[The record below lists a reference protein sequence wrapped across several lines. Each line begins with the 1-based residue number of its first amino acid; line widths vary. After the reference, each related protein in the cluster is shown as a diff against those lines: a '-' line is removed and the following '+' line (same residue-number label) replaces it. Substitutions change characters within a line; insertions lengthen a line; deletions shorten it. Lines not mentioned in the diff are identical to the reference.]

1 MIYILQTKNIDRGTD
16 LLLQYGV
23 LGLFAILMIYAIW
36 YFEKQRRESI
46 KTMELKIANLEGKM
60 DEQRREHDE
69 FLKGE
74 FKQSVEV
81 NRKALDLMD
90 EVKELLIKLKI

>member
-1 MIYILQTKNIDRGTD
+1 MFLLQTTTINRGTD

-46 KTMELKIANLEGKM
+46 KTMELKIASLEGKM
-60 DEQRREHDE
+60 EKQRKDHEDFVKTE
-69 FLKGE
+69 Y
-74 FKQSVEV
+74 KQSVEI
-81 NRKALDLMD
+81 NQKALNLMD
-90 EVKELLIKLKI
+90 EVKELLIKHKC

>member
-1 MIYILQTKNIDRGTD
+1 MFLLQTTTINQETN

-23 LGLFAILMIYAIW
+23 LGLFALIMIYALW

-46 KTMELKIANLEGKM
+46 KSMELKIATLEGRM
-60 DEQRREHDE
+60 EEQRKEHEDFVKTE
-69 FLKGE
+69 Y
-74 FKQSVEV
+74 KQSVEI
-81 NRKALDLMD
+81 NQKALNLMD

>member
-1 MIYILQTKNIDRGTD
+1 MFLLQTTTINRGTD

-23 LGLFAILMIYAIW
+23 LGLFALLMIYALW

-46 KTMELKIANLEGKM
+46 KSMELKIATLEGRM
-60 DEQRREHDE
+60 EEQRKEHEDFVKTE
-69 FLKGE
+69 Y
-74 FKQSVEV
+74 KQSVEI
-81 NRKALDLMD
+81 NQKALNLMD

>member
-1 MIYILQTKNIDRGTD
+1 MFLLQTTTINRGTD

-23 LGLFAILMIYAIW
+23 LGLFAIIMLYAIW
-36 YFEKQRRESI
+36 YFEKQRR
-46 KTMELKIANLEGKM
+46 KTISAMELKIATLERRM
-60 DEQRREHDE
+60 EEQRKEHED
-69 FLKGE
+69 FVKGE

>member
-1 MIYILQTKNIDRGTD
+1 MFLLQTTTINRGTD

-46 KTMELKIANLEGKM
+46 KTMELKIASLEGKM
-60 DEQRREHDE
+60 EEQRKEHEDFVKTE
-69 FLKGE
+69 Y
-74 FKQSVEV
+74 KQSVEI
-81 NRKALDLMD
+81 NQKALNLMD